1 MHQYWIAA
9 YQRQHLRNVLDQCT
23 VTAMQ
28 PVKII
33 EDAFYNGITVRIG
46 AQGYDYTVDASGRI
60 VAGSKNNLRR
70 WSEYWT
76 FIRNRQAKPVATRV
90 DLNCPNCGA
99 PLKVNHAGV
108 CQFCGGKITSGE
120 FDWVLSKIEQD
131 ESYFA

>member
-1 MHQYWIAA
+1 
-9 YQRQHLRNVLDQCT
+9 
-23 VTAMQ
+23 MQ
-28 PVKII
+28 PVKIV
-33 EDAFYNGITVRIG
+33 EDAFYNAITLRIG
-46 AQGYDYTVDASGRI
+46 AQGYDYTVDEAGKI

-76 FIRNRQAKPVATRV
+76 FIRNRQAKPIAMRA

-131 ESYFA
+131 ESYGG